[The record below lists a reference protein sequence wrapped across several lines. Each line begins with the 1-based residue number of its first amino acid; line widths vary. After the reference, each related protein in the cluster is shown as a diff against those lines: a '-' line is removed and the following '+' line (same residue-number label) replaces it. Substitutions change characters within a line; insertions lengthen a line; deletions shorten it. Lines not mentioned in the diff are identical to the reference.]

1 MIKNDDDKKEE
12 NKESNDNNNNS
23 KKEEINLSSTN
34 LNITFIYNGQ
44 KTNLVC
50 GEEMTVEQL
59 INMYKEKSDNII
71 NENYVF
77 LYNAQLLDIKDKRKI
92 KAVFSDNSIIHVNK
106 K

>member
-1 MIKNDDDKKEE
+1 
-12 NKESNDNNNNS
+12 
-23 KKEEINLSSTN
+23 
-34 LNITFIYNGQ
+34 
-44 KTNLVC
+44 
-50 GEEMTVEQL
+50 MTVEQL